1 MVGNGRPRTYGGC
14 LPVSLLRISP
24 RGPTVNLPALAFV
37 AARKSG
43 GQLYLLSGQS
53 TMGLLYSPS
62 R

>member
-1 MVGNGRPRTYGGC
+1 